1 MLEIVLLLF
10 LSSGCAGVFEGTR
23 MLGSVER
30 AFTSLCR
37 RIGRF
42 PAMAVASVLSCAVF
56 CNQTIGII
64 MCRQCMAPNYPD
76 SDAGREGLMLDIE
89 NSVVVIAGLV
99 PVVHRLQRAN
109 RHAGLRSG
117 RAALL
122 RLSVPFAPVLAY
134 QTSAA
139 RARCGIVWIAE
150 TGKRQGG

>member
-1 MLEIVLLLF
+1 
-10 LSSGCAGVFEGTR
+10 

-99 PVVHRLQRAN
+99 PWCIACSVPIGMLGCGLGALPFSAYLYLLPLCWHIKLRLR
-109 RHAGLRSG
+109 G
-117 RAALL
+117 RAA
-122 RLSVPFAPVLAY
+122 A
-134 QTSAA
+134 
-139 RARCGIVWIAE
+139 
-150 TGKRQGG
+150 